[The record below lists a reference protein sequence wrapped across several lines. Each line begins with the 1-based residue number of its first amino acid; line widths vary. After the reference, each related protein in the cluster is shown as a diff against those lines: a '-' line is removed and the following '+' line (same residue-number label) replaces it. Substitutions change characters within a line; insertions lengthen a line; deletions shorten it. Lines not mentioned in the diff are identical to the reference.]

1 MILKINNKLDTLY
14 NDKLNNVISADM
26 YKKYSATLK
35 EEQKNLQNKINEI
48 KTYINKEEKILQ
60 SLNKDEK
67 MIDDLI
73 SRFCDLKSIN
83 QDVIDEFIEKISI
96 DKNRDFHIK
105 LKFNF

>member
-1 MILKINNKLDTLY
+1 
-14 NDKLNNVISADM
+14 M